1 MCVKEDIET
10 PVDGRHESYLC
21 KTCLAHM
28 KAGRIPPMSIRNKL
42 HLHDQNEDLKLTEL
56 EGAMI
61 AKNLIFEKIFQL
73 PKSRWTALTDKII
86 NVPVNDEDVLNTVN
100 LLPRTPKEARLIGV
114 SLKRKLEYKNT
125 HKQQLIDPVKS
136 GKC

>member
-42 HLHDQNEDLKLTEL
+42 HLHDQDEDLKLTEL

-86 NVPVNDEDVLNTVN
+86 NVPVNDEDILNTVN
-100 LLPRTPKEARLIGV
+100 LLPR
-114 SLKRKLEYKNT
+114 NT
-125 HKQQLIDPVKS
+125 KGGQIDWSIIK
-136 GKC
+136 KKIRI